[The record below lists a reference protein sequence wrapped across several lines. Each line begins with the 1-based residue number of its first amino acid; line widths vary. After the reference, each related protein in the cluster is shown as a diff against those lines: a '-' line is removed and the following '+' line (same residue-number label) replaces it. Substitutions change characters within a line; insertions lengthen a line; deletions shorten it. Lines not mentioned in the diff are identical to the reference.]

1 MLITSGNYRVELE
14 FPYILGRQSASGIK
28 SSSQN
33 FICVLKILQHQVK
46 RHRIVDD
53 FFHRLAL
60 SSTHGYHSLYTC
72 PKWRLDYSFFYCKEL
87 FIGHNPVMWCLVW
100 TLIRVNRLWKI
111 VKHRQEE
118 TNNQLL
124 IIQKS
129 QCQLHDILKDVYPS
143 NFFSLKLE
151 AIVMALISKS
161 FYV

>member
-1 MLITSGNYRVELE
+1 MCAKNT
-14 FPYILGRQSASGIK
+14 SASG
-28 SSSQN
+28 QETPN
-33 FICVLKILQHQVK
+33 CRRF
-46 RHRIVDD
+46 
-53 FFHRLAL
+53 L
-60 SSTHGYHSLYTC
+60 SSTRTIIYTWL
-72 PKWRLDYSFFYCKEL
+72 PFPIHLSQMEAWLFLFLLQEL
-87 FIGHNPVMWCLVW
+87 LIGHNPVMWCLVW